1 MKLYVWTKA
10 GARRDQIKKSD
21 ENHWEIWT
29 TRLPIKNNANKT
41 ITDMVAKELG
51 VAKSRVEIISG
62 NKSRL
67 KVIGII

>member
-1 MKLYVWTKA
+1 MRLYIRAKA
-10 GARRDQIKKSD
+10 GAGKNQIKKSD

-29 TRLPIKNNANKT
+29 TKIATGSNANMA
-41 ITDMVAKELG
+41 ITKMVAKELG

-62 NKSRL
+62 GRSRI

>member
-1 MKLYVWTKA
+1 MKLYVQTKA
-10 GARRDQIKKSD
+10 GAGRNQIKKSD

-29 TRLPIKNNANKT
+29 TKVATKNNANKA
-41 ITDMVAKELG
+41 ITEMVAKELG

-62 NKSRL
+62 DRSRL

>member
-1 MKLYVWTKA
+1 MKLYVRAKA
-10 GARRDQIKKSD
+10 GAGRDQIKKSD

-29 TRLPIKNNANKT
+29 TKIPTRNKANT
-41 ITDMVAKELG
+41 AITDMVAKELG

-62 NKSRL
+62 DRSRL

>member
-1 MKLYVWTKA
+1 MKLYVRAKA
-10 GARRDQIKKSD
+10 GAAQNQIKKSD
-21 ENHWEIWT
+21 ENHWEIST
-29 TRLPIKNNANKT
+29 TKVPAKNSANKA

-62 NKSRL
+62 SRSRL